1 LFKNVTETVIFYL
14 LKFKNCIRFFR
25 GLSNAASSTVAKRV
39 LTFGST
45 DEAASFIFFT
55 NSRLLITEVR

>member
-1 LFKNVTETVIFYL
+1 MLEQL
-14 LKFKNCIRFFR
+14 LNTGNCIC

-45 DEAASFIFFT
+45 DEAASFIFVYKQ
-55 NSRLLITEVR
+55 SSADYRSSLARQSLIG

>member
-1 LFKNVTETVIFYL
+1 VFVDLKQLHIKKKFMVMLEPL
-14 LKFKNCIRFFR
+14 LKTGNCIC

-45 DEAASFIFFT
+45 DEAASFIF
-55 NSRLLITEVR
+55 VY